1 MKKKIVCTILVLL
14 FGCGIAFS
22 AYQIYKIF
30 HEYEAGQSVYEDLS
44 EYVELPDKPDA
55 PDIPT
60 VAQPESGET
69 AEVIVW
75 PQIDFEAL
83 SQINSDI
90 VGWIYLE
97 GSEINYPIAQS
108 EDNSYYLKHLFDKSS
123 NSSGCIFLDCRNAA
137 DFTDRH
143 SIIYGHHMKNGTMFS
158 GLDSYKSQAYY
169 DEHPQILLMTPEQN
183 YVIEIF
189 AGYVASVQDD
199 AWQTEF
205 GAGADFGDWLNRA
218 IERSCFTSNMT
229 PAATDRIITLST
241 CSYEFNN
248 ARFVLLGRIY

>member
-1 MKKKIVCTILVLL
+1 MKKKIVCTILVWL

-30 HEYEAGQSVYEDLS
+30 HEYEEGQSVYEDLS

-69 AEVIVW
+69 AEVIAW

-83 SQINSDI
+83 RQINSDI

-108 EDNSYYLKHLFDKSS
+108 EDNTYYLKHLFDRSS

-158 GLDSYKSQAYY
+158 GLDSYKSQEYY
-169 DEHPQILLMTPEQN
+169 DAHPQILLLTPEQN

-189 AGYVASVQDD
+189 AGYVASVQDGT
-199 AWQTEF
+199 WQTEF
-205 GAGADFGDWLNRA
+205 VSGADFEDWLNQT

-248 ARFVLLGRIY
+248 ARFVLLGCIR